1 MALAGIILI
10 IIALLLISIRARL
23 AIFGETATGTI
34 IGYGSSVRG
43 TKGAVSYNYKVKYEY
58 NGKEYIAQAL
68 ESTAVFTNN
77 APTKNLHREVTVRFD
92 PKKPKIVSIKEFSEI
107 TVIGFFMLALGI
119 AVILIN

>member
-10 IIALLLISIRARL
+10 IIAFVIISLRARL
-23 AIFGETATGTI
+23 AIFGETAAGTI

-77 APTKNLHREVTVRFD
+77 VPTKNLHREVTVRFD
-92 PKKPKIVSIKEFSEI
+92 PKKPKIVSIKEFNGI
-107 TVIGFFMLALGI
+107 TIIGFGILAFGLAALFI
-119 AVILIN
+119 